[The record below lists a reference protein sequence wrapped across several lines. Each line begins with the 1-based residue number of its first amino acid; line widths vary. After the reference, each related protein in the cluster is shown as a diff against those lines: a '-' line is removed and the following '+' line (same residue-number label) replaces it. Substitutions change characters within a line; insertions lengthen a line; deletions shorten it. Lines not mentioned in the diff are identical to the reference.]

1 MFGQTC
7 PSENTECVCRS
18 ETMVTPPS
26 MFGKIISLPKSSSS
40 FVEYTAPWPNVS
52 EDNRSDISKK
62 TDFIKTS

>member
-1 MFGQTC
+1 
-7 PSENTECVCRS
+7 
-18 ETMVTPPS
+18 MVTPPS

-62 TDFIKTS
+62 KDFIKTS